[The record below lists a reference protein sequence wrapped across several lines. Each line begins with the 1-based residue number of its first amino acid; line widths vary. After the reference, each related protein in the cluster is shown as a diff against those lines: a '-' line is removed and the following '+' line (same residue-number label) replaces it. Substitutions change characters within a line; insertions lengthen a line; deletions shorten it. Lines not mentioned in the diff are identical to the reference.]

1 MTDPTHAGGDGAGA
15 EGAGAGGEESNLP
28 ARPAD
33 AQPVRGEVV
42 DAPGGALERLTSGPL
57 AGPALAAA
65 GGFLV
70 GFATFLTARLL
81 RGRGGR
87 RLMARRR
94 RRSLERQIETSRSF
108 LVDVHVLRR

>member
-1 MTDPTHAGGDGAGA
+1 MTDPTHS
-15 EGAGAGGEESNLP
+15 EGAGASAEGARESGEESNLP
-28 ARPAD
+28 ARA
-33 AQPVRGEVV
+33 AETQPVRGEVV
-42 DAPGGALERLTSGPL
+42 DAPGSVLERLASGPL

-81 RGRGGR
+81 RGRGAR
-87 RLMARRR
+87 RLVVRRR
-94 RRSLERQIETSRSF
+94 RRSLERQIESSRSF

>member
-1 MTDPTHAGGDGAGA
+1 MTEPSEGERPGTEGGGRSLAARAGDP
-15 EGAGAGGEESNLP
+15 
-28 ARPAD
+28 
-33 AQPVRGEVV
+33 QPVQGEVV
-42 DAPGGALERLTSGPL
+42 DSSGGALERLTSGPM

-81 RGRGGR
+81 RGGGGR
-87 RLMARRR
+87 RLLARRR